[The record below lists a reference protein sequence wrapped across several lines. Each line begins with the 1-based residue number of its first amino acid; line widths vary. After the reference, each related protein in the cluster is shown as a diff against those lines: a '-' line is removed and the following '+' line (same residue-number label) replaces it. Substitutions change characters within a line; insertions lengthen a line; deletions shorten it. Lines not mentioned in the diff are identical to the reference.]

1 MSKSAAVL
9 SIFAFLHRADCD
21 ATGAMP
27 QPGYVNGPSPREPIL
42 KDWLTQGDGDARTDM
57 YNAIKNQLSEILG
70 ITKDALHVHIG
81 LAIFLGVALVF
92 RRSLASWIPWLALL
106 AFEIANELMDI
117 LYWNGRAIGFDLGD
131 SPKDIVNT
139 MFWPTV
145 VFLVA
150 RWMKRRAAG
159 ADAAP
164 DHA

>member
-1 MSKSAAVL
+1 
-9 SIFAFLHRADCD
+9 
-21 ATGAMP
+21 
-27 QPGYVNGPSPREPIL
+27 
-42 KDWLTQGDGDARTDM
+42 M
-57 YNAIKNQLSEILG
+57 YNDIKTLLSETVG

-106 AFEIANELMDI
+106 AFEVANETMDI
-117 LYWNGRAIGFDLGD
+117 LYWDGTGIGVDVGD

-150 RWMKRRAAG
+150 RWVRRRTPSPEAASP
-159 ADAAP
+159 AAA